1 MGRSQTFQR
10 EYQIQ
15 QMSQVHH
22 EIVRLLLLGNDHKSI
37 AETLGITP
45 ACVSYTANSRIVMDK
60 LALLRMQR
68 DASSVDVA
76 AAIRDCAQKCVEV
89 LDNIMS
95 DEATNPGVRVAAA
108 KDLLDRAGYAAPK
121 VIKTESV
128 VAHLTAADVEDIK
141 RRAIGYGLE
150 SGVIVD
156 AIPA

>member
-1 MGRSQTFQR
+1 MGKSQTFQR

-22 EIVRLLLLGNDHKSI
+22 EIVRLLLLGHDHKSI
-37 AETLGITP
+37 AESLGITP

-60 LALLRMQR
+60 LALLRAQR

-76 AAIRDCAQKCVEV
+76 GAIRDCASKCVEV
-89 LDNIMS
+89 LDNIMQ
-95 DEATNPGVRVAAA
+95 DTATSAGVRVAAA

-121 VIKTESV
+121 VIKTEGV
-128 VAHLTAADVEDIK
+128 MAHLTADDIEK
-141 RRAIGYGLE
+141 IKQRAIGFGVD
-150 SGVIVD
+150 SGVVID